1 MTSDDSE
8 ARRPGPSH
16 RLSLSRT
23 RQPARASERRRRPQP
38 LLKQR
43 MPSGRGAMDQPNIT
57 SGGAGVLTPRFWVMV
72 VLTGIAAGLLGA
84 LMMAILFNVQYAAFG
99 YHAGSLQHG
108 VEQASAARRVAS
120 LLIAGVFGGVAWFLL
135 RRYTRGEPSEIDEAV
150 WDGDGRLSF
159 RRCLGTSVISEVVIG
174 MGASIGREAAP
185 KLLGGAS
192 GSVLAGWGG
201 LSAQQRRLLV
211 ACGGGAGLA
220 AVYNVPLAGALF
232 TAEILIGSISL
243 PVILPAIACS
253 WIATA
258 TAWIYLPDHAV
269 YPGIPDYR
277 FTWSVLTWA
286 VLAGPVIGLVSAG
299 YIRLIGWVSYHRA
312 TGTTALFAP
321 VIAFGILGVIGIW
334 YPQLFGN
341 GLDMARDAFLG
352 ISSFSLLLTLFAL
365 KPLVTA
371 LCLGSG
377 ASGGLFTPTLATGAV
392 LGGALGIAWNLAW
405 PGSPSGAFAM
415 VCAAAMIGASMQA
428 PLSGLALVLE
438 LTHSGFGLMVP
449 MMAATGIATL
459 VAFHVDGYSIYSARL
474 PARTAD
480 SAPAAPA
487 DSQAQQTSR
496 SDPGRALPAGSA
508 AGHTPPGAAG
518 CAAALLAGPGAGV
531 VGAPPGRAA
540 GRCADAG
547 RHRQLAAAGRGP
559 VRLPGAVRALG
570 VHPAGPDRPRRQR
583 RARRAAAVRAARRFG
598 LAAVAGERI
607 LPARWP
613 DRRRCPDRGLLAAGC
628 AAALAVPAPDMVIA
642 TWLGLPGI
650 GLGTYIP
657 ASNTAIMTAIPSG
670 QAAAAGGMVNMAR
683 GLGTAL
689 GWR

>member
-1 MTSDDSE
+1 MTSPDSE

-16 RLSLSRT
+16 RLSLPST
-23 RQPARASERRRRPQP
+23 RQPGRASERRRRPQP

-43 MPSGRGAMDQPNIT
+43 MPSGRGAIEQPNIT

-72 VLTGIAAGLLGA
+72 ALTGIAAGLLGA
-84 LMMAILFNVQYAAFG
+84 LMMAILLNVQYAAFG
-99 YHAGSLQHG
+99 YHAGSLEHG

-135 RRYTRGEPSEIDEAV
+135 RRYTRGEPSELDEAV
-150 WDGDGRLSF
+150 WNGDGRLSF

-243 PVILPAIACS
+243 PVMLPAIACS
-253 WIATA
+253 AIATA

-277 FTWSVLTWA
+277 FTWSVMTWA

-312 TGTTALFAP
+312 TGTTALFTP
-321 VIAFGILGVIGIW
+321 VLAFGVLGVIGIW

-352 ISSFSLLLTLFAL
+352 ISSAGLLLTLFAL

-371 LCLGSG
+371 MCLGSG

-415 VCAAAMIGASMQA
+415 VSAAAMIGASMQA

-474 PARTAD
+474 PAHTAD
-480 SAPAAPA
+480 SAPATSAG
-487 DSQAQQTSR
+487 SRAQQTSR

-508 AGHTPPGAAG
+508 AGHT
-518 CAAALLAGPGAGV
+518 
-531 VGAPPGRAA
+531 
-540 GRCADAG
+540 
-547 RHRQLAAAGRGP
+547 RG
-559 VRLPGAVRALG
+559 
-570 VHPAGPDRPRRQR
+570 
-583 RARRAAAVRAARRFG
+583 
-598 LAAVAGERI
+598 
-607 LPARWP
+607 
-613 DRRRCPDRGLLAAGC
+613 
-628 AAALAVPAPDMVIA
+628 
-642 TWLGLPGI
+642 
-650 GLGTYIP
+650 
-657 ASNTAIMTAIPSG
+657 
-670 QAAAAGGMVNMAR
+670 
-683 GLGTAL
+683 
-689 GWR
+689 

>member
-1 MTSDDSE
+1 MTSPDSE

-16 RLSLSRT
+16 RLGLSRT

-43 MPSGRGAMDQPNIT
+43 MPSGRGAIEQANIT

-72 VLTGIAAGLLGA
+72 ALTGIAAGLLGA

-99 YHAGSLQHG
+99 YHAGSLEHG
-108 VEQASAARRVAS
+108 VAQASAARRVAS

-135 RRYTRGEPSEIDEAV
+135 RRYTKGEPSELDEAV
-150 WDGDGRLSF
+150 WNGDGRLSF

-174 MGASIGREAAP
+174 MGASLGREAAP

-243 PVILPAIACS
+243 PVMLPAIACS

-258 TAWIYLPDHAV
+258 TAWIYLPDHAI

-277 FTWSVLTWA
+277 FTWSVMTWA

-312 TGTTALFAP
+312 KGTTALFAP
-321 VIAFGILGVIGIW
+321 VIAFGVLGVIGIW

-352 ISSFSLLLTLFAL
+352 ISSAGLLLTLFAL

-371 LCLGSG
+371 MCLGSS

-474 PARTAD
+474 PAHTAD
-480 SAPAAPA
+480 SAPAASA

-496 SDPGRALPAGSA
+496 SDPGRALPVGSTAGY
-508 AGHTPPGAAG
+508 TRR
-518 CAAALLAGPGAGV
+518 CLAG
-531 VGAPPGRAA
+531 
-540 GRCADAG
+540 
-547 RHRQLAAAGRGP
+547 
-559 VRLPGAVRALG
+559 
-570 VHPAGPDRPRRQR
+570 
-583 RARRAAAVRAARRFG
+583 
-598 LAAVAGERI
+598 
-607 LPARWP
+607 
-613 DRRRCPDRGLLAAGC
+613 GLLAVGC
-628 AAALAVPAPDMVIA
+628 ATALAVPAPDMVIA
-642 TWLGLPGI
+642 TWLGLL
-650 GLGTYIP
+650 GLGLSTHIP
-657 ASNTAIMTAIPSG
+657 ASNTAIMTAIPPG
-670 QAAAAGGMVNMAR
+670 QAAAVGG
-683 GLGTAL
+683 
-689 GWR
+689 W

>member
-8 ARRPGPSH
+8 ARRPGRSH
-16 RLSLSRT
+16 RPGLSSIW
-23 RQPARASERRRRPQP
+23 QPARATERRRRPQP

-43 MPSGRGAMDQPNIT
+43 MPSGRGAMEQPNIT
-57 SGGAGVLTPRFWVMV
+57 SGGSGVLTPRFWVMV
-72 VLTGIAAGLLGA
+72 VLTGVAAGLFGA
-84 LMMAILFNVQYAAFG
+84 LMMVILFNVQYAAFG
-99 YHAGSLQHG
+99 YQAGSLEHG
-108 VEQASAARRVAS
+108 VAQAPAARRVAS
-120 LLIAGVFGGVAWFLL
+120 LLIAGVFGGIAWFLL
-135 RRYTRGEPSEIDEAV
+135 RRYTRGELSEIDEAV
-150 WDGDGRLSF
+150 WNGDGRLSF

-201 LSAQQRRLLV
+201 LSAQQGRLLV

-232 TAEILIGSISL
+232 SAEILIGSITL
-243 PVILPAIACS
+243 PVMLPAIACS

-277 FTWSVLTWA
+277 FTWSVMTWA

-321 VIAFGILGVIGIW
+321 VLAFGILGVIGIW

-352 ISSFSLLLTLFAL
+352 ISSAGLLLTLFAL

-415 VCAAAMIGASMQA
+415 VCAAAMIGAAMQA

-474 PARTAD
+474 PACTPN
-480 SAPAAPA
+480 STPAASA

-496 SDPGRALPAGSA
+496 SDPGRPYQSDRPRALRGGDPFRLGSRGQRASHGPGRSYKAARPRSRTAQPFALAMLAAPVRAGRRSRRENPARPLAGPAPVPGRRAAGCRLRRRAGGPRPGYGDSDLAGSA
-508 AGHTPPGAAG
+508 RRRPGHPS
-518 CAAALLAGPGAGV
+518 
-531 VGAPPGRAA
+531 
-540 GRCADAG
+540 
-547 RHRQLAAAGRGP
+547 
-559 VRLPGAVRALG
+559 
-570 VHPAGPDRPRRQR
+570 RP
-583 RARRAAAVRAARRFG
+583 AARR
-598 LAAVAGERI
+598 
-607 LPARWP
+607 
-613 DRRRCPDRGLLAAGC
+613 
-628 AAALAVPAPDMVIA
+628 
-642 TWLGLPGI
+642 
-650 GLGTYIP
+650 
-657 ASNTAIMTAIPSG
+657 S
-670 QAAAAGGMVNMAR
+670 
-683 GLGTAL
+683 
-689 GWR
+689 